1 MTKNWGKNC
10 FFLPIK
16 DFGGQTE
23 YDGTLQLLAIEQAE
37 DSANFLFFRVDFGQ
51 VIVKIL
57 IKNDKKLGKKL
68 FFSTNQGLRRPN
80 GIRWNAAVACN

>member
-1 MTKNWGKNC
+1 MKILTKNDKKIGEKF

-37 DSANFLFFRVDFGQ
+37 DSAHFLF
-51 VIVKIL
+51 
-57 IKNDKKLGKKL
+57 
-68 FFSTNQGLRRPN
+68 
-80 GIRWNAAVACN
+80 